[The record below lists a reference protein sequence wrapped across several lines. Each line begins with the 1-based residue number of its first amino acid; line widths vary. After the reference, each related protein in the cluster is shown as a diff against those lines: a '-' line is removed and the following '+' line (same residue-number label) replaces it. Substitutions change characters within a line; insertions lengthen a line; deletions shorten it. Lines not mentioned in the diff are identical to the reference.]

1 MTTDAELVAL
11 LVRVD
16 WTGLSLSAKVS
27 WRRDFAALLREV
39 PVRGGGTPPRRSRP
53 PAPRFEETASVLILG
68 RGGRYR
74 HEQAGS
80 GGKWVIV
87 AGCDGET
94 SWEQD
99 YDPVSGASQISS
111 WGYVR
116 PLGSLS
122 PPVSELL
129 RPSWLPAE
137 FRLEVIGPATA
148 CGRDAVEFAGRPRP
162 LVMHEPIGDRVVA
175 IADLELGIVLR
186 CERLSGADSL
196 MVMELTELRLNPPE
210 SADPAAFTPRE
221 AAGPG
226 LMGRIPAQIVR
237 QAAKTSASVT
247 ATALAAGVRC
257 LSGPLRLNSGTG
269 GPMPAAPRP
278 RPAAP
283 GQVRPVPGH
292 VLDLLY
298 HSWPLAACVRAELHQ
313 WADPRAMADSA
324 LAGWDAAGV
333 RGAGRLA
340 AAIAS
345 FDKGT
350 YRADQVLAASGGQY
364 KVERIRARRPRG
376 PSAIACDG
384 QRRWKAYP
392 GRLVV
397 GPAAPLRSDV
407 ARMIDSAW
415 LLECRLSGAEPVT
428 AGGRRGYQITAR
440 PADGRPWRFSGHYA
454 SGQELPAPAVAVV
467 DAESGVLLS
476 LTAFSGERT
485 ALHAELRELTFEP
498 QPRDDDF
505 RIAPP
510 PGVIVTEQDDH
521 DYGVDEI
528 F

>member
-27 WRRDFAALLREV
+27 WRRDFAGLLREV
-39 PVRGGGTPPRRSRP
+39 RVRGGGTPPRRSRP
-53 PAPRFEETASVLILG
+53 PAPGFEETASVLILG

-74 HEQAGS
+74 HEQAQL
-80 GGKWVIV
+80 GGEWVTV

-99 YDPVSGASQISS
+99 YNPVSGASQISR
-111 WGYVR
+111 WGCVR
-116 PLGSLS
+116 PLGS
-122 PPVSELL
+122 
-129 RPSWLPAE
+129 
-137 FRLEVIGPATA
+137 
-148 CGRDAVEFAGRPRP
+148 
-162 LVMHEPIGDRVVA
+162 
-175 IADLELGIVLR
+175 
-186 CERLSGADSL
+186 
-196 MVMELTELRLNPPE
+196 
-210 SADPAAFTPRE
+210 
-221 AAGPG
+221 
-226 LMGRIPAQIVR
+226 
-237 QAAKTSASVT
+237 
-247 ATALAAGVRC
+247 
-257 LSGPLRLNSGTG
+257 
-269 GPMPAAPRP
+269 
-278 RPAAP
+278 
-283 GQVRPVPGH
+283 
-292 VLDLLY
+292 
-298 HSWPLAACVRAELHQ
+298 WPLAPCVRAELHQ
-313 WADPRAMADSA
+313 WADPGAMADSA

-340 AAIAS
+340 AAIAA

-397 GPAAPLRSDV
+397 GSAAPLRSDV

-428 AGGRRGYQITAR
+428 ADGRRGYQVTAR
-440 PADGRPWRFSGHYA
+440 PADGRPWRFSGHYV

-498 QPRDDDF
+498 HPRDDDF

-510 PGVIVTEQDDH
+510 PGVTVTEQDDH